1 MQKPYLIKRI
11 RKFAEGPGG
20 KRMGMWLSFFIYW
33 GGAAAIL
40 PYMSVYF
47 ESIGLRGG
55 QIGQLNSIPYFIT
68 LVSSVTFA
76 FISDVLKKHLAV
88 LRLCVVGLII
98 ILFIFPSISGF
109 AAFVPVVLLYS
120 IFSAPANP
128 ILDQTTLAVLDN
140 PEKYGTIRAGGSIG
154 WGIMALITGFLID
167 NLGIGLPVIFYI
179 NITFLVIF
187 FGLTFF
193 MEEPKM
199 GLDEELEN
207 PSLRDLGTMFK
218 LPGFLVFLLIIVVWG
233 IGEASIQNFMFL
245 HIKGLGG
252 SSTLMGFALSVSLI
266 GEILAF
272 SFADRI
278 QARLGHFKM
287 ILAAFLVLFAWL
299 VGLSL
304 IRNPNAI
311 PIFQVFGG
319 AGFALM
325 QSGSVAYVNERAPK
339 GLGTT
344 AQALRGGVYAGLGV
358 GFGAVI
364 SGFIYERAGSVLL
377 YRNMAVFVFIGFVF
391 STLVYFRE
399 RKRGERKE

>member
-1 MQKPYLIKRI
+1 MQKPNLITRI
-11 RKFAEGPGG
+11 RRFAESARG
-20 KRMGMWLSFFIYW
+20 KRLGMWLSFFIYW

-40 PYMSVYF
+40 PYMGVYF
-47 ESIGLRGG
+47 ESVGLRGG

-68 LVSSVTFA
+68 LISSVTFA

-88 LRLCVVGLII
+88 LRLCVIGLII

-109 AAFVPVVLLYS
+109 LSFVPVVLLYS

-154 WGIMALITGFLID
+154 WGIMALVTGYLID

-179 NITFLVIF
+179 NIAFLVIF
-187 FGLTFF
+187 FGLTYL
-193 MEEPKM
+193 MEEPRAES
-199 GLDEELEN
+199 DEDLEN
-207 PSLRDLGTMFK
+207 PSLRDLVTMLR
-218 LPGFLVFLLIIVVWG
+218 LPGFLIFLLIIIIWG

-278 QARLGHFKM
+278 QIWLGHFKM

-311 PIFQVFGG
+311 PLFQVFGG
-319 AGFALM
+319 AGFALL

-358 GFGAVI
+358 GIGAVI
-364 SGFIYERAGSVLL
+364 SGFIYERAGSVIL
-377 YRNMAVFVFIGFVF
+377 YRNMAVFALIGFIF
-391 STLVYFRE
+391 SLLVYLRG
-399 RKRGERKE
+399 RK

>member
-1 MQKPYLIKRI
+1 MQKTNVINRV
-11 RKFAEGPGG
+11 RRFAESPRG
-20 KRMGMWLSFFIYW
+20 KRLGMWLSFFIYW

-47 ESIGLRGG
+47 ESVGLKGG

-68 LVSSVTFA
+68 LISSMTFA

-109 AAFVPVVLLYS
+109 TAFIPIVLLYS

-154 WGIMALITGFLID
+154 WGIMALVTGYLID

-179 NITFLVIF
+179 NIAFLIIF
-187 FGLTFF
+187 FMLTFF
-193 MEEPKM
+193 MEDPNVESD
-199 GLDEELEN
+199 GDLES
-207 PSLRDLGTMFK
+207 PSLRDLGIMLR
-218 LPGFLVFLLIIVVWG
+218 LPGFLVFLLIIIIWG

-252 SSTLMGFALSVSLI
+252 SSTLMGFALSISLV

-278 QARLGHFKM
+278 QVRLGNFKM

-299 VGLSL
+299 VGLTL

-311 PIFQVFGG
+311 PLFQVFGG
-319 AGFALM
+319 AGFALL

-358 GFGAVI
+358 GIGAVI
-364 SGFIYERAGSVLL
+364 SGFIYERAGSVVL
-377 YRNMAVFVFIGFVF
+377 YRNMAVFAFIGFIF
-391 STLVYFRE
+391 TLFVYLRN
-399 RKRGERKE
+399 RKKDE